1 MESIVIWKDSQ
12 IREAQENWKKKDEE
26 PIRPYA
32 AKEPSDDHSPYP
44 WAGW

>member
-12 IREAQENWKKKDEE
+12 IHKAQENWKKEEE
-26 PIRPYA
+26 PFRPYA
-32 AKEPSDDHSPYP
+32 AKEPSEDHSPYP